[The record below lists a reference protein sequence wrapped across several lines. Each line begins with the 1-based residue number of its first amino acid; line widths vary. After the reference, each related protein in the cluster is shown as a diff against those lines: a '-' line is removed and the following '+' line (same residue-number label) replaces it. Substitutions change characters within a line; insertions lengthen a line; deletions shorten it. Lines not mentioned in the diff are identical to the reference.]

1 MNSNYLFE
9 YINLF
14 ERVLSA
20 AYQYKY
26 HLPSVEHGI
35 AYSPFFQSIER
46 NDNGAPIIDEQTLI
60 KQVLFELDINT
71 MDVKTYNQ
79 CLWAAESYIR
89 IQKETGFT
97 FELIFLYLPIKKM
110 YQYFDIYHEMDFS
123 QIIEEFNRLYSEQ
136 SILSI
141 LVSNYKYSIKE
152 ISDISKI
159 SYETIYS
166 LKQRKRDVKK
176 ANVESIIILSSILH
190 VRVETLSEI
199 SFK

>member
-60 KQVLFELDINT
+60 KQVLPELDINT